1 MRKFITLLASFI
13 YPIKEPIM
21 NYDNFFFPA
30 ENLAESRRFYQEVLG
45 LPVKFDFSEHGMI
58 AFRVGDEEAA
68 IILKDRQKFP
78 DITPTLWITVEDV
91 RATYAALK
99 DKNVAFLSEPFR
111 IRTGWAVEF
120 TDPAG
125 NRLGFTDYRE

>member
-13 YPIKEPIM
+13 HPIKEPVM

-45 LPVKFDFSEHGMI
+45 LPVKFDFSEQGML
-58 AFRVGDEEAA
+58 AFRVGAEEAA